1 MRTGLVCL
9 GFPFSTLGGVR
20 GQVGDS
26 LLDLKAPILF
36 VVGGGP
42 YGTRVN

>member
-36 VVGGGP
+36 VVGEWAI
-42 YGTRVN
+42 TV